1 VSSSGGLFIGR
12 VLRTSW
18 LDRELSTAMCVFR
31 GRQRGLVL
39 VRSYWLA
46 DDDLQPWVAE
56 FEIAHRRLVAT
67 HEAGA
72 HGCDPDEVATR
83 IFHCALEEAGI
94 GWSKPY

>member
-18 LDRELSTAMCVFR
+18 LDRGLSTAMCVFR

-67 HEAGA
+67 NQPRPRVGP
-72 HGCDPDEVATR
+72 GPVATR
-83 IFHCALEEAGI
+83 ISHHALEEAGI
-94 GWSKPY
+94 G